1 MANHYPVVNI
11 EQKLAFDLANYT
23 HKNLFITGKAGTGK
37 TTFLKEL
44 KETTRK
50 NTIVVA
56 PTGVAA
62 INAGGVTIHSLFGFP
77 LTSFIPSNDAWIDR
91 NIAIT
96 KLELHQHFRYNKDKR
111 KLFSEVELLIID
123 EVSMLR
129 ADILDAINWSLQYT
143 RKNSAPFG
151 GVQLVMI
158 GDMYQLPPV
167 IKDEQWNL
175 LKNYY
180 KSLFFFDA
188 LALQKNPPVCIE
200 FKKVYRQDDPIFI
213 NLLNSIRYQDFNS
226 IDFNLLHERY
236 NPDFVPNETGYITLT
251 THNSI
256 ANSINENELQKLE
269 KPIKFFEAIV
279 DGIFPEASYPT
290 EMDLVL
296 KEGTQI
302 MFIRNDTSGNKRYF
316 NGKIGIIEKIED
328 FDIYVRFENQKDS
341 FLLEHEV
348 WKNIKYSVN
357 DETGKITEEILGSFS
372 QYPIRLAW
380 AVTIHKS
387 QGLTFDKVIIDA
399 GKSFASGQVY
409 VALSRCRTLKGIIL
423 KSMIRNHNIIQ
434 DQKINEFQSQM
445 WNVHELE
452 NILNEEKYNFGLET
466 LFKSLSVH
474 SLTFEIQ
481 DWRKMT
487 IEKAIPDRQKVL
499 DIISSVDECLHS
511 LLLVNQKFQRN
522 ILSRFQAATPDTK
535 NEVWQ
540 TIEKR
545 AKDAVEY
552 FADELFCKVWK
563 PLQDHYLE
571 YKSKS
576 RITQYIKFITEFEN
590 EVKIKIKLI
599 LSTTLID
606 QRLTYR
612 ELVFTSDSQTVS
624 STHKKDDTVDI
635 TLQLLQEGNDL
646 SEVAKLRNLTNST
659 ISNHIAKLISKNK
672 VSVYDFI
679 SKEKYDLIEKK
690 LIELN
695 TKELKII
702 KESLGDNF
710 SYDEIKFV
718 RSNLGI

>member
-1 MANHYPVVNI
+1 MENPSTAVNI

-23 HKNLFITGKAGTGK
+23 NKNIFITGKAGTGK

-44 KETTRK
+44 KNSTRK
-50 NTIVVA
+50 NTIIVA

-77 LTSFIPSNDAWIDR
+77 LTSFIPVNDGWIDR

-143 RKNSAPFG
+143 RKNASPFG
-151 GVQLVMI
+151 GVQILMI

-167 IKDEQWNL
+167 IKEEQWNL

-188 LALQKNPPVCIE
+188 LVLQNNPPVCIE
-200 FKKVYRQDDPIFI
+200 FKKVYRQDDPVFI
-213 NLLNSIRYQDFNS
+213 NLLNAIRYQDFDS
-226 IDFNLLHERY
+226 IDFELLHERY
-236 NPDFVPNETGYITLT
+236 DPDFIPKEPGYITLT

-256 ANSINENELQKLE
+256 ATSINENELRKLN

-279 DGIFPEASYPT
+279 DGVFPETSYPT
-290 EMDLVL
+290 DMELVL

-302 MFIRNDTSGNKRYF
+302 MFIRNDSSGNRRYF

-328 FDIYVRFENQKDS
+328 FEIYVRFENQKES

-348 WKNIKYSVN
+348 WKNIKYSI
-357 DETGKITEEILGSFS
+357 DPETGKITEEVLGSFS
-372 QYPIRLAW
+372 QFPIRLAW

-387 QGLTFDKVIIDA
+387 QGLTFDKVIVDA

-409 VALSRCRTLKGIIL
+409 VALSRCRTLEGIIL
-423 KSMIRNHNIIQ
+423 KSIIKNHNIIQ
-434 DQKINEFQSQM
+434 DSKINEFQNQM

-452 NILNEEKYNFGLET
+452 NTLNEEKYNFGLET
-466 LFKSLSVH
+466 LFKSLSVF
-474 SLTFEIQ
+474 SLTHRIQ

-487 IEKAIPDRQKVL
+487 IEKSIPDKQQVL
-499 DIISSVDECLHS
+499 DLITSIDECLHS
-511 LLLVNQKFQRN
+511 LLLINQKFQRN
-522 ILSRFQAATPDTK
+522 ILSRFNSSTTTNK
-535 NEVWQ
+535 EEIWR
-540 TIEKR
+540 TIEMR
-545 AKDAVEY
+545 TKDAVEY
-552 FADELFCKVWK
+552 FADELFLKVWK
-563 PLQDHYLE
+563 PLQTHYLD
-571 YKSKS
+571 YKNKS
-576 RITQYIKFITEFEN
+576 RISQYLKFICEFEN
-590 EVKIKIKLI
+590 DIKIKTKFI
-599 LSTTLID
+599 LSTNLID
-606 QRLTYR
+606 QRITYK
-612 ELVFTSDSQTVS
+612 EYIFTSDSETFS
-624 STHKKDDTVDI
+624 KADKKEDTVDL
-635 TLQLLQEGNDL
+635 TLQLLQEGKNL
-646 SEVAKLRNLTNST
+646 TEVAKVRNLTVST
-659 ISNHIAKLISKNK
+659 ISNHVAKLISKNK

-679 SKEKYDLIEKK
+679 SEEKYVLIEKK
-690 LIELN
+690 LAELN
-695 TKELKII
+695 TKELKLI
-702 KESLGDNF
+702 KESLGDDV

-718 RSNLGI
+718 RSDLGI

>member
-1 MANHYPVVNI
+1 MENPSTAVNI

-23 HKNLFITGKAGTGK
+23 NKNIFITGKAGTGK

-44 KETTRK
+44 KNSTRK
-50 NTIVVA
+50 NTIIVA

-77 LTSFIPSNDAWIDR
+77 LTSFIPVNDGWIDR

-143 RKNSAPFG
+143 RKNAAPFG
-151 GVQLVMI
+151 GVQILMI

-167 IKDEQWNL
+167 IKEEQWNL

-188 LALQKNPPVCIE
+188 LVLQNNPPVCIE
-200 FKKVYRQDDPIFI
+200 FKKVYRQDDPVFI
-213 NLLNSIRYQDFNS
+213 NLLNAIRYQDFDS
-226 IDFNLLHERY
+226 IDFKLLHERY
-236 NPDFVPNETGYITLT
+236 DPDFIPKEPGYITLT

-256 ANSINENELQKLE
+256 ATSINENELRKLN

-279 DGIFPEASYPT
+279 DGVFPETSYPT
-290 EMDLVL
+290 DMELVL

-302 MFIRNDTSGNKRYF
+302 MFIRNDSSGNRRYF
-316 NGKIGIIEKIED
+316 NGKIGIIERIED
-328 FDIYVRFENQKDS
+328 FEIYVRFENQKES

-348 WKNIKYSVN
+348 WKNIKYSI
-357 DETGKITEEILGSFS
+357 DPETGKITEEVLGSFS
-372 QYPIRLAW
+372 QFPIRLAW

-387 QGLTFDKVIIDA
+387 QGLTFDKVIVDA

-409 VALSRCRTLKGIIL
+409 VALSRCRTLEGIIL
-423 KSMIRNHNIIQ
+423 KSIIRNHNIIQ
-434 DQKINEFQSQM
+434 DSKINEFQNQM

-452 NILNEEKYNFGLET
+452 NTLNEEKYNFGLET
-466 LFKSLSVH
+466 LFKSLSVL
-474 SLTFEIQ
+474 SLTHRIQ

-487 IEKAIPDRQKVL
+487 IEKSIPEKQQVL
-499 DIISSVDECLHS
+499 DLITSIDECLHS
-511 LLLVNQKFQRN
+511 LLLINQKFQRN
-522 ILSRFQAATPDTK
+522 ILSRFNSSTITNK
-535 NEVWQ
+535 EEIWR
-540 TIEKR
+540 TIEMR

-552 FADELFCKVWK
+552 FADELFLKVWK
-563 PLQDHYLE
+563 PLQTHYLD
-571 YKSKS
+571 YKNKS
-576 RITQYIKFITEFEN
+576 RISQYLKFICEFEN
-590 EVKIKIKLI
+590 DSKVKIKYI
-599 LSTTLID
+599 LSTNLID
-606 QRLTYR
+606 QRITYK
-612 ELVFTSDSQTVS
+612 EYVFTSDSETFS
-624 STHKKDDTVDI
+624 KANKKEDTVDI
-635 TLQLLQEGNDL
+635 TLQLLQEGKNL
-646 SEVAKLRNLTNST
+646 TEVAKVRNLTVST
-659 ISNHIAKLISKNK
+659 ISNHVAKLISKNK

-679 SKEKYDLIEKK
+679 SEEKYVLIEKK
-690 LIELN
+690 LAELN
-695 TKELKII
+695 TKELKLI
-702 KESLGDNF
+702 KESLGDDV

-718 RSNLGI
+718 RSDLGI